1 MQLIEDLGFLCNFLL
16 FLTINSEFKALYQ
29 FIGRARFN
37 EQRIWRFLPWLNDCS
52 NENQDYCFIPNICHE
67 ILYMPKGMRKVSVT
81 NSKKF

>member
-1 MQLIEDLGFLCNFLL
+1 M
-16 FLTINSEFKALYQ
+16 K
-29 FIGRARFN
+29 
-37 EQRIWRFLPWLNDCS
+37 QRIWRFLPWLTGCS